1 MRGGKPCGDGA
12 QRAIPYGSK
21 VDSKFVKEMAVQSM
35 WRYGVVLCLLVIFP
49 VQAGSM
55 AGGAPQF
62 PAEQIVAFAKKVEK
76 TLAAKGARVAI
87 VARMGRPASELPEGF
102 HYTHAGFAVYSRV
115 TTNDGRVL
123 PAYAMYNLYQRDDKP
138 DNSHLVQDFPL
149 DFFAG
154 AQVLEAGVLIPS
166 PELQRRLLET
176 LASPVYKSL
185 HDPRYSAI
193 ANPYTLE
200 RQNCT
205 EFVLDVVNAAIYQ
218 TGNIKHLKDSE
229 RAYFEAQ
236 PVKVGPIKL
245 LLGSLFSADI
255 TTSDHPDVVETAT
268 FETIARYLLKYDEG
282 SELLT
287 VLAEPPVELAPSVK

>member
-1 MRGGKPCGDGA
+1 MQMR
-12 QRAIPYGSK
+12 
-21 VDSKFVKEMAVQSM
+21 FVM
-35 WRYGVVLCLLVIFP
+35 GCVLAWLVLP
-49 VQAGSM
+49 AQAGSM

-62 PAEQIVAFAKKVEK
+62 PPEQIVAFSKKVEK

-102 HYTHAGFAVYSRV
+102 HYTHAGFAVYSTV
-115 TTNDGRVL
+115 TTSDGRHL
-123 PAYAMYNLYQRDDKP
+123 SAYAMYNLYQRDDKP
-138 DNSHLVQDFPL
+138 DASHLVQDFPL

-166 PELQRRLLET
+166 PELQRRLLTT
-176 LASPVYKSL
+176 LAAPTYAAL
-185 HDPRYSAI
+185 HDARYSAI

-205 EFVLDVVNAAIYQ
+205 EFVLDVIQAAIYQ
-218 TGNIKHLKDSE
+218 TDNIHRIKASE
-229 RAYFEAQ
+229 RKYFEAQ
-236 PVKVGPIKL
+236 PVNVGPLKL

-255 TTSDHPDVVETAT
+255 TTIDQPGSPVTAT

-287 VLAEPPVELAPSVK
+287 VTLEPQVGVAPGGN